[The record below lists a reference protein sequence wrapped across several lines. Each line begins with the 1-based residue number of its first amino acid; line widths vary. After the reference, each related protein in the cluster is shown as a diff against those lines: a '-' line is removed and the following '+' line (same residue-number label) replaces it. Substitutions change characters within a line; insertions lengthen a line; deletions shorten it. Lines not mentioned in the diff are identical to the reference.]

1 MILFL
6 FLTTARPSTAYF
18 ICGFI
23 GTMAAL
29 SSRIKNG
36 YTVPPHKRG
45 DAIFPPMLHRAY
57 PLHIR
62 DFPRSDIPICA

>member
-18 ICGFI
+18 VHGFT
-23 GTMAAL
+23 GSMAAL

-36 YTVPPHKRG
+36 YTAPPIR
-45 DAIFPPMLHRAY
+45 ATRFSRSVLHRAY

-62 DFPRSDIPICA
+62 GFPRSDIPICA